1 MTGQKKVSKGRP
13 KDPMRAVSYYVKEA
27 RQAWLSSLAGLD
39 PDAQMSELRA
49 ALREIECANK
59 SIHAELV
66 KVTLETFDA
75 EALRLDIPLDFSLSA
90 DTDPLERPGEF
101 R

>member
-1 MTGQKKVSKGRP
+1 
-13 KDPMRAVSYYVKEA
+13 MRAVSYYVKEA

-49 ALREIECANK
+49 ALRGVECANK

-75 EALRLDIPLDFSLSA
+75 EALRLDVPLDFSLSA